1 VQPAE
6 TSVPTSGLGDQ
17 LKWTMGMMSATVLMG
32 NSITSLPNQL
42 YASRW
47 QVDENSVVY
56 VETRMCG

>member
-1 VQPAE
+1 
-6 TSVPTSGLGDQ
+6 
-17 LKWTMGMMSATVLMG
+17 MMSATVLMG
-32 NSITSLPNQL
+32 NSITYLPNQL